1 MSTLEVGTTPPVR
14 RRPDVGW
21 TELVVALLGYVA
33 LSIAVSIALGAAGL
47 LANTALLVAAVA
59 VATLGAVGLALA
71 VRVRSLAPL
80 RLCRAG
86 RRWLLTGLAAGVGLH
101 LVAAAVV
108 LAWMHLTGDTTN
120 PQQYLVDGAARG
132 GWTFVG
138 MVVFGG
144 LAVPFA
150 EELFFR
156 GVVYTALRRYGSVL
170 ATLGSAAL
178 FGIAHGVSVLLLVAF
193 LFGVVNAVLME
204 RSGSIW
210 PAVIA
215 HATNNT
221 IALVLAFLLA

>member
-1 MSTLEVGTTPPVR
+1 M
-14 RRPDVGW
+14 
-21 TELVVALLGYVA
+21 A

-71 VRVRSLAPL
+71 VRVRSLARPPAP
-80 RLCRAG
+80 RR

>member
-1 MSTLEVGTTPPVR
+1 
-14 RRPDVGW
+14 
-21 TELVVALLGYVA
+21 VA

-71 VRVRSLAPL
+71 VRVRSLARPPAP
-80 RLCRAG
+80 RR